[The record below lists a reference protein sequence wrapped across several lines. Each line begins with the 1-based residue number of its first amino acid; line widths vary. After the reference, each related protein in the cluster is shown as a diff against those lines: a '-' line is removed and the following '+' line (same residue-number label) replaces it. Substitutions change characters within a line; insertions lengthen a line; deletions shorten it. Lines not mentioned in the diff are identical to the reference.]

1 MYCKK
6 GAFMVFG
13 FGYGD
18 SFGKIENG
26 INAAINHW
34 EIALSR
40 IDGIKPDWRDAV
52 KAANRLK
59 KEFERLAR
67 FAKVHFLLLSEFFI
81 HINQDEIRFGV
92 HSDTVTETNIIDAE
106 LLNKLKFLWKHVEQM
121 ASEIDPNK
129 LSPTEINDSILV
141 YNEDIKPV
149 FGEIT
154 KLVGEEESDL
164 HTLFGQFKNNPSREA
179 RILVRDVEA
188 AERELQKIIT

>member
-26 INAAINHW
+26 INAAIRNW
-34 EIALSR
+34 DIA
-40 IDGIKPDWRDAV
+40 IINADGIKPDWRDAV